1 MFGTG
6 VSRSF
11 RAAELGGAGVPRG
24 GGLGGLA
31 PGSYGYCQMGV
42 LFFFL
47 LEAVFFVFFFF
58 FWSRFLFV
66 GSSNLQLLGLLS
78 AREGSRCRM
87 TIQGQ

>member
-1 MFGTG
+1 MPP
-6 VSRSF
+6 
-11 RAAELGGAGVPRG
+11 LQ
-24 GGLGGLA
+24 GLGADGPYSQGVAL
-31 PGSYGYCQMGV
+31 GSYGYCQMGV

-66 GSSNLQLLGLLS
+66 GNFNLQLLGLLS
-78 AREGSRCRM
+78 AREGSRCQM